1 MTKYPS
7 LGEDTPELELF
18 IDITVLVLFL
28 LNKLDGLPPERTDL
42 NLGAIVEDSINMD
55 PEGFVKDL
63 QARAGPTSDFATI
76 AADDIA
82 VETFVVPDGADLSEI
97 RPATRNP
104 TKQPT
109 SASTIVPQ
117 NTTRDT
123 LVICI
128 VVTAGI
134 TAILLA
140 FLCFYK
146 GLFRAEGGQG
156 TEKEAAWYSTGIVLL
171 VSLLV
176 AIIVLVI
183 FLLV

>member
-1 MTKYPS
+1 M
-7 LGEDTPELELF
+7 
-18 IDITVLVLFL
+18 LFL
-28 LNKLDGLPPERTDL
+28 LDKLDGLPPERADL
-42 NLGAIVEDSINMD
+42 NLGAIAEDSINSD

-63 QARAGPTSDFATI
+63 QERAGPTSDFAT
-76 AADDIA
+76 ADADGLA

-97 RPATRNP
+97 APATRNP

-109 SASTIVPQ
+109 SAPTIVPQ
-117 NTTRDT
+117 NTRGT

-176 AIIVLVI
+176 TVIVLVI

>member
-1 MTKYPS
+1 MLFTLTSDS
-7 LGEDTPELELF
+7 LL
-18 IDITVLVLFL
+18 LVLFL
-28 LNKLDGLPPERTDL
+28 LYTLDGLPPERTDL
-42 NLGAIVEDSINMD
+42 NLGVIVEDSINRD

-76 AADDIA
+76 ATDGIA
-82 VETFVVPDGADLSEI
+82 AETFVVPDGADLSEI
-97 RPATRNP
+97 PPATRNP

-109 SASTIVPQ
+109 SAPTIVPQ
-117 NTTRDT
+117 NTARDT

-156 TEKEAAWYSTGIVLL
+156 STEKEAAWYSTGIVLL

-176 AIIVLVI
+176 AVIVLVI